1 MELKDLENILGRATA
16 RNLPG
21 VQQIV
26 LKKSNSFDPFRD
38 IKIRFM
44 WILIIFA
51 ITTLIFSP
59 FLFIPEQRNFLFE
72 ILYFILSVESL
83 ISLLG
88 FLQIKNLEQKGIN
101 IKQTLIRRIS
111 GLRNI
116 YKSYIFLNAALYLV
130 LAILIEVKMQSHD
143 GIDGWGKI
151 AWPIRLTAYGLFI
164 IFQVIQKNW
173 SFQKNYGGY
182 LSSMIHLLE
191 EASEE

>member
-1 MELKDLENILGRATA
+1 MELKDLENILSRAA
-16 RNLPG
+16 AKNIPG

-26 LKKSNSFDPFRD
+26 LKKSTSFDPFRN

-44 WILIIFA
+44 WILIFFA
-51 ITTLIFSP
+51 VTTLIFSP

-101 IKQTLIRRIS
+101 IKETLIRRIS
-111 GLRNI
+111 GLRSI

-130 LAILIEVKMQSHD
+130 LAILIEVKMGSLGGFD
-143 GIDGWGKI
+143 SWEKI
-151 AWPIRLTAYGLFI
+151 AWPLRLTAYGLFI
-164 IFQVIQKNW
+164 IFQILQKNW
-173 SFQKNYGGY
+173 SFQKNYGAY

-191 EASEE
+191 EASED

>member
-1 MELKDLENILGRATA
+1 MELKDLENILSRAA
-16 RNLPG
+16 AKNIPG

-26 LKKSNSFDPFRD
+26 LKKSTSFDPFRN

-44 WILIIFA
+44 WILIFFA
-51 ITTLIFSP
+51 VTTLIFSP
-59 FLFIPEQRNFLFE
+59 FLFIPEKRNFLFE

-101 IKQTLIRRIS
+101 IKETLIRRIS
-111 GLRNI
+111 GLRSI

-130 LAILIEVKMQSHD
+130 LAILIEVKMGSLGGFD
-143 GIDGWGKI
+143 SWEKI
-151 AWPIRLTAYGLFI
+151 AWPLRLTAYGLFI
-164 IFQVIQKNW
+164 IFQILQKNW
-173 SFQKNYGGY
+173 SFQKNYGVY

-191 EASEE
+191 EASED